1 MDSRCI
7 QRNISGL
14 IKMKKTSRII
24 FIVVL
29 LAIVAVGSY
38 VAYMYMQP
46 PPKQQLILSTTTS
59 TFDTGLLDYL
69 IPIFETKYNAKVMVL
84 SKGTGESIEIAKR
97 GDADVVLVHARELE
111 EPFVNDGYGVHR
123 VGVMYNDFIIIG
135 PGDDPAGIKG
145 LANASLAFQKIVN
158 TGARDVAV
166 FISRADRSGTNVK
179 ELSIWAKIGVKP
191 SNKTFTWYL
200 EAGAGM
206 GTVLRMTNEKKAYTL
221 TDRATWLAF
230 KDQLTNLNV
239 LTEKDP
245 DLLNPYAVIPVNPQK
260 YPKRNYNMA
269 LSFAKFLI
277 SEEGQKLIADYKRGG
292 ETLFF
297 PIARNFNRA
306 NELGFP
312 NQEKEIT
319 WYDSQNP

>member
-1 MDSRCI
+1 
-7 QRNISGL
+7 
-14 IKMKKTSRII
+14 MKKTSRII

-260 YPKRNYNMA
+260 YPQRNYKMA
-269 LSFAKFLI
+269 LAFAKFLI
-277 SEEGQKLIADYKRGG
+277 SEEEQKLIADYKRGG